1 MNIKRAKQEIKDTIE
16 AYFLKNEWGEY
27 EIPAIRQRPIL
38 LLGSPGIGKT
48 QIMEQIAKECQI
60 GLVDIRSHTIPDR
73 VPSDFH
79 LFQNIP
85 LMERSRQSRNI
96 P

>member
-60 GLVDIRSHTIPDR
+60 GLV
-73 VPSDFH
+73 PSDFR

-85 LMERSRQSRNI
+85 LMEKSRQSRNI

>member
-48 QIMEQIAKECQI
+48 QIMEQIARELGV
-60 GLVDIRSHTIPDR
+60 GLVSHTIPDR

-85 LMERSRQSRNI
+85 LMEKSRQSRNI

>member
-48 QIMEQIAKECQI
+48 QIMEQIARECEI
-60 GLVDIRSHTIPDR
+60 WWLIRSHTIPDR

-85 LMERSRQSRNI
+85 LMEKSRQSRNI

>member
-27 EIPAIRQRPIL
+27 EIPAIRL
-38 LLGSPGIGKT
+38 
-48 QIMEQIAKECQI
+48 
-60 GLVDIRSHTIPDR
+60 IRSHTIPDR

-85 LMERSRQSRNI
+85 LMEKSRQSRNI